1 MILGGVAVKMKKV
14 LSIILSAVAV
24 AVMCCSSFVSS
35 ASLFFIDGSA
45 TICPGTTKT
54 YIEEENYNYAWID
67 DAVMRD
73 STTSVTPLSF
83 HPVTDYPYSHTA
95 EEFMKECSN
104 YAKLF
109 DVSSAIL
116 ESSMIKTLETSYYAL
131 LASGAIK
138 SNEQEMRAYNE
149 SQGISYSN
157 TSGLQ
162 GSLSRVYTTLV
173 YSLLKTDIAST
184 VLNQQVEI
192 PRGTSLE
199 GAVVIYLSKVC
210 GMNVPVTVNSI
221 ESFAYVFAD
230 EYVLEDSGLPVS
242 DEPSKE
248 EVYYW
253 IKVSAADKQ
262 GYDVPKTTPYLEVT
276 QEQEEYVTYAYFAS
290 ILTSKYEVTVSP
302 EKLKQAIFAA
312 DCDTAISK
320 LVLTSMLDSV
330 NAEYSDDESFNSL
343 FEKAKTEGFFELE
356 DDFYSDIY
364 DYEVEVSH
372 NSTEV
377 WITAFL
383 VASQLVDADVENA
396 KTYINGQLVE
406 NLSTNPVKLTG
417 DSTKFTVRIEYTDNT
432 RADTAE
438 YTFTVKKTLN
448 SSDTIAGVSVDID
461 KPVGDILNSVQDSIS
476 EYLPDSTT
484 TPYGQTTGEA
494 ASSTGAS
501 GYPTGSTTYAIDGNI
516 DFSTLNSNFLETY
529 PTDVNGSVE
538 VTKDPLK
545 TTQAESTTQQV
556 QSVLTGAS
564 QTIADKP
571 EYVAMPIGLLAV
583 GASAGYI
590 FFRRK
595 KNDDIIVENENIT
608 EVEEIDID

>member
-14 LSIILSAVAV
+14 FSIILSAVTV

-54 YIEEENYNYAWID
+54 YVDEENYNYAWID

-83 HPVTDYPYSHTA
+83 HPVTNYPYSHTA
-95 EEFMKECSN
+95 EEFINECSN
-104 YAKLF
+104 YVELF
-109 DVSSAIL
+109 DVSTAVL
-116 ESSMIKTLETSYYAL
+116 ENSMVKTLETSYYAL

-138 SNEQEMRAYNE
+138 SSEQEMRAYNE

-157 TSGLQ
+157 TSKLQ
-162 GSLSRVYTTLV
+162 GSLRRVYTTLV

-199 GAVVIYLSKVC
+199 GAVVMYLSKVC
-210 GMNVPVTVNSI
+210 GMNVPVTVDSV
-221 ESFAYVFAD
+221 EGFAYVFAD
-230 EYVLEDSGLPVS
+230 KYVLEESGLPVN
-242 DEPSKE
+242 DDPSKE

-253 IKVSAADKQ
+253 VKVSAADKQ
-262 GYDVPKTTPYLEVT
+262 GYNVPKTTPYLEVT
-276 QEQEEYVTYAYFAS
+276 QEQEEYVTYAYYAS
-290 ILTSKYEVTVSP
+290 ILTSKYEILVSP
-302 EKLKQAIFAA
+302 EKLKQAVLSA
-312 DCDTAISK
+312 DSDTAISK

-330 NAEYSDDESFNSL
+330 NAEYSDDESFDSL
-343 FEKAKTEGFFELE
+343 FEKAKTEGFFKLE

-406 NLSTNPVKLTG
+406 NLSTNSVKLTG
-417 DSTKFTVRIEYTDNT
+417 DSTKFTVRIEYTDDK
-432 RADTAE
+432 RADAAE
-438 YTFTVKKTLN
+438 YTFTVKKTLS

-461 KPVGDILNSVQDSIS
+461 KPVGDILDSVQDSIS

-484 TPYGQTTGEA
+484 APSYEQTTGE
-494 ASSTGAS
+494 SYTN
-501 GYPTGSTTYAIDGNI
+501 GYPTNATTYAIDEI
-516 DFSTLNSNFLETY
+516 LDFSALNSNFLETY
-529 PTDVNGSVE
+529 PTDANGSVE
-538 VTKDPLK
+538 VTKDPLE
-545 TTQAESTTQQV
+545 TTQAESTTQQA
-556 QSVLTGAS
+556 QSVLSGVT